1 MSPDLRLV
9 ADAAQGDP
17 DEFAAQGAGDRVAQG
32 CFAGPGRPGE
42 AEDRAF
48 GVRLQLAHRQVFDDA
63 LLGLFQTVV
72 VVVQDFPG
80 FPNVQ
85 IVLRAFIP
93 GEGRDPVQ
101 VGGGNGVLGRGGMH
115 SGKPFQFPFRFLPRL
130 FRQILFRDF
139 IAVLLDLDLGL
150 VRFAKLLL
158 DRLELLAE
166 VILPLALVHVAL
178 DLGLDLAA

>member
-1 MSPDLRLV
+1 MAQVEGDVQVMVRKGEVLLRVQDLQERRGGIAPEIAAELVDLVEHENRVVGFGPADPLDHAAGQGADVRPPVPPDLRLV

-48 GVRLQLAHRQVFDDA
+48 GVRFQLAHRQVFDDP

-80 FPNVQ
+80 FPDVQ
-85 IVLRAFIP
+85 VVLRAFIP

-101 VGGGNGVLGRGGMH
+101 VGGGDGVLGR
-115 SGKPFQFPFRFLPRL
+115 
-130 FRQILFRDF
+130 
-139 IAVLLDLDLGL
+139 
-150 VRFAKLLL
+150 
-158 DRLELLAE
+158 
-166 VILPLALVHVAL
+166 
-178 DLGLDLAA
+178 